1 MAEENEG
8 AGTLKAQKA
17 KLEELYL
24 RITNALNV
32 KGNSFEKLRK
42 VLSEA
47 PNADTCRFIVDER
60 EETFFFV
67 NQTSAENAQ
76 VLKEC
81 PPLDQIAKSKKT
93 LIFMKL
99 WDDVLEHDT
108 IPNLTF
114 FEINKNPLEL
124 LYQLCNEIYVP
135 ILHNPANQQ
144 GWTELISKDL
154 MEKLNNFVAQ
164 IYLTIGQI
172 KGRTML
178 PLPPTKIMKSTTI
191 SDKDKAH
198 IFESSI
204 ITWSKQIRKV
214 LETEPEQALKQGQD
228 PDPMVEITF
237 WENKSQNLNMIHDQ
251 LKSEKVSTITKT
263 LRESKSTYTNQFDKL
278 KREIYQ
284 NRKEANDNYLYLKT
298 LEPYFKELCSD
309 SDDFLKMPEL
319 FVPIMHTI
327 LLIWK
332 NSGYYK
338 TAPRLVVLIREI
350 CNAIINK
357 AKRFISGDDLTAMI
371 QNKDQVIEACEKLQS
386 TIDVCTKFKDIYF
399 EYKAKADGQW
409 KFPPNALFIR
419 LDSFLERCHD
429 ILHITSTILQFN
441 KLENIQIGCTKG
453 KNLTETVK
461 NISDEFNLSVQGFQ
475 NMNSDAE
482 NAKNYDLMDIAAK
495 AFDDDFF
502 KFRNKIKELE
512 RRLASVIT
520 QSFDDADTLADR
532 FKLLDSFEV
541 LLKRP
546 VIQDELEK
554 KHIVLIEQYKQDL
567 KNVQVVFLENKPL
580 IDGKDEKAPIY
591 NN

>member
-1 MAEENEG
+1 
-8 AGTLKAQKA
+8 
-17 KLEELYL
+17 
-24 RITNALNV
+24 
-32 KGNSFEKLRK
+32 
-42 VLSEA
+42 
-47 PNADTCRFIVDER
+47 
-60 EETFFFV
+60 
-67 NQTSAENAQ
+67 
-76 VLKEC
+76 
-81 PPLDQIAKSKKT
+81 
-93 LIFMKL
+93 
-99 WDDVLEHDT
+99 LEHDS

-114 FEINKNPLEL
+114 FEINKSPLEL

-298 LEPYFKELCSD
+298 LEPYFKEMCSD
-309 SDDFLKMPEL
+309 SEDFLKMPDL

-357 AKRFISGDDLTAMI
+357 AKRYISGEELTNMI
-371 QNKDQVIEACEKLQS
+371 QSKDQVFEACEKLQS

-461 NISDEFNLSVQGFQ
+461 NIS
-475 NMNSDAE
+475 
-482 NAKNYDLMDIAAK
+482 
-495 AFDDDFF
+495 
-502 KFRNKIKELE
+502 
-512 RRLASVIT
+512 
-520 QSFDDADTLADR
+520 
-532 FKLLDSFEV
+532 
-541 LLKRP
+541 
-546 VIQDELEK
+546 
-554 KHIVLIEQYKQDL
+554 
-567 KNVQVVFLENKPL
+567 
-580 IDGKDEKAPIY
+580 
-591 NN
+591 

>member
-1 MAEENEG
+1 MAEENDG
-8 AGTLKAQKA
+8 AGALKAQKA

-32 KGNSFEKLRK
+32 KGTPFEKLKK
-42 VLSEA
+42 VLSEGQ
-47 PNADTCRFIVDER
+47 NAENCRFIIDER

-67 NQTSAENAQ
+67 NQSSAENAQ

-81 PPLDQIAKSKKT
+81 PTLEQIAKSKKT

-99 WDDVLEHDT
+99 WDEALEHDS

-298 LEPYFKELCSD
+298 LEPYFKEMCSD
-309 SDDFLKMPEL
+309 SEDFLKMPDL

-357 AKRFISGDDLTAMI
+357 AKRYISGEELTNMI
-371 QNKDQVIEACEKLQS
+371 QSKDQVFEACEKLQS

-461 NISDEFNLSVQGFQ
+461 NIS
-475 NMNSDAE
+475 
-482 NAKNYDLMDIAAK
+482 
-495 AFDDDFF
+495 
-502 KFRNKIKELE
+502 
-512 RRLASVIT
+512 
-520 QSFDDADTLADR
+520 
-532 FKLLDSFEV
+532 
-541 LLKRP
+541 
-546 VIQDELEK
+546 
-554 KHIVLIEQYKQDL
+554 
-567 KNVQVVFLENKPL
+567 
-580 IDGKDEKAPIY
+580 
-591 NN
+591 